1 MLFSWHCMY
10 LGHEREIQ
18 PGGQQQ
24 HNHSFTKKQTITP
37 ISILSQKAANEI
49 GALWATPPFTI
60 QHYNQPCGFLFQMYM
75 WNFHGRYMSTFFIVH
90 TIKCGILFY
99 ITKKK
104 IIIHAGSQCL
114 HQFAIYPTHHGKHH
128 TRHLSHEQHPQV
140 QNVEEPAQ
148 NLELLGEENDIM
160 TYMALYWYLFVAS
173 GLLKDLIHLKIICRF
188 FFQRYHRDSPQNSFL
203 YQSQSSVNLPKDK
216 FQLCK

>member
-99 ITKKK
+99 ITKKNKKSLYMQGHSAYISLPFIQHITVNIIQGIYLTNSILRCRMQRNQHK
-104 IIIHAGSQCL
+104 ILNCW
-114 HQFAIYPTHHGKHH
+114 GKKMI
-128 TRHLSHEQHPQV
+128 S
-140 QNVEEPAQ
+140 
-148 NLELLGEENDIM
+148 
-160 TYMALYWYLFVAS
+160 
-173 GLLKDLIHLKIICRF
+173 
-188 FFQRYHRDSPQNSFL
+188 
-203 YQSQSSVNLPKDK
+203 
-216 FQLCK
+216 